1 LHRSFAHWRRGLRV
15 KSLLLMR
22 LPDAAEAGIREGRR
36 QFCGGRTVSVK
47 QAKGKGKGTTTKA
60 VKQAK
65 NTAKGSGANA
75 KKPVDMVQVRE
86 NINNLVGNS
95 ARKIAIEVIKVA
107 LTGQL
112 ATAKY
117 LFEAVGL
124 YPATE
129 ETVPRPIET
138 SLAHTLLKR
147 MGLPLEPVDCDDDD
161 ETPAVPSA
169 AKDRATK
176 AIEVADEAADKDP
189 GGEHD
194 EDKPVPAEGEA

>member
-1 LHRSFAHWRRGLRV
+1 
-15 KSLLLMR
+15 M
-22 LPDAAEAGIREGRR
+22 
-36 QFCGGRTVSVK
+36 SVK
-47 QAKGKGKGTTTKA
+47 KAKGKGKGTTTKA
-60 VKQAK
+60 VKQAAQ
-65 NTAKGSGANA
+65 NTGKRSGANA

-129 ETVPRPIET
+129 ETAPRPIET

-169 AKDRATK
+169 AKDGMTK
-176 AIEVADEAADKDP
+176 ATEVADEVTDKDP
-189 GGEHD
+189 GGEHG
-194 EDKPVPAEGEA
+194 EDKPAEGEA

>member
-1 LHRSFAHWRRGLRV
+1 
-15 KSLLLMR
+15 M
-22 LPDAAEAGIREGRR
+22 
-36 QFCGGRTVSVK
+36 SVK
-47 QAKGKGKGTTTKA
+47 KAKGKGKETTTKA
-60 VKQAK
+60 VKKAAK
-65 NTAKGSGANA
+65 NTAKASGANA
-75 KKPVDMVQVRE
+75 KKPVDMVKVRE

-95 ARKIAIEVIKVA
+95 AKKIAIEVIKVA

-124 YPATE
+124 YPPTE
-129 ETVPRPIET
+129 QTEVRPIET
-138 SLAHTLLKR
+138 TLAHTLLTR

-161 ETPAVPSA
+161 EMPAVLSI
-169 AKDRATK
+169 AKVTATK
-176 AIEVADEAADKDP
+176 ATEVADEVTDKDP